1 MDHIITIIIALIGVM
16 GSGGLWTY
24 LDHRRASREARHEE
38 RTAQEQAQTDAI
50 IALARI
56 ELVRESLR
64 HIEKGFIT
72 IEEADALE
80 ALYNPYEVL
89 GGNGNGRR
97 LYEQA
102 SNLPRQTG
110 RRSDR

>member
-1 MDHIITIIIALIGVM
+1 MSPEIAAIIVALIGVL
-16 GSGGLWTY
+16 GSGGLWTF
-24 LDHRRASREARHEE
+24 LDNRRSKK
-38 RTAQEQAQTDAI
+38 TVQEQAQTDAI

-64 HIEKGFIT
+64 HIEKGCISM
-72 IEEADALE
+72 EEADALE
-80 ALYNPYEVL
+80 DLFNPYTVL

-102 SNLPRQTG
+102 MALPRQVG
-110 RRSDR
+110 RRKPRE

>member
-1 MDHIITIIIALIGVM
+1 MSPEIAAIIVAIIGSLF

-24 LDHRRASREARHEE
+24 LDRRRSKKTE
-38 RTAQEQAQTDAI
+38 QEQAQTDAI
-50 IALARI
+50 IALARL

-64 HIEKGFIT
+64 HIEKGSIT
-72 IEEADALE
+72 MEEADALE
-80 ALYNPYEVL
+80 DLFTPYTVL

-102 SNLPRQTG
+102 MALPRQNG
-110 RRSDR
+110 RRVERKSNT

>member
-1 MDHIITIIIALIGVM
+1 MRADIVAIIIAVI
-16 GSGGLWTY
+16 GSGSIWTY
-24 LDHRRASREARHEE
+24 LDHRRAAREAKHEE
-38 RTAQEQAQTDAI
+38 KTAQEQAQTDAI

-64 HIEKGFIT
+64 HIEKGYIT

-80 ALYNPYEVL
+80 ALFKPYEIL

-102 SNLPRQTG
+102 EALPRQTG
-110 RRSDR
+110 RRDERRT